1 MKKKLSGR
9 IFAVLMML
17 CVLCSSSLMV
27 AYAEG
32 DDKPSGDGTVQ
43 INLPDFADL
52 TASLAIYEVGNYNY
66 DGTVTLK
73 DEFSSFDGD
82 LTDLSEASKTLEAA
96 KALSKLAASAESID
110 SETAFEGDVVF
121 SSLPTDNTL
130 FLVLQ
135 TAGEDIIEISPMLV
149 ILPYRTETGSS
160 VSAVIDAKYEDKRIP
175 EEPKGAVVL
184 IKKDKDGKVLSGAH
198 FKFEV
203 KNYVMPNY
211 AENANIEVLSD
222 EKGDYY
228 WDVVSSD
235 LVTDVKGQIAAE
247 NLPFGTYR
255 FTETKAPEG
264 YRIKEEPKV
273 FDIDTAGKI
282 ELKEDIGEYIVKEGT
297 PLFLVFI
304 NDLGDTPVESSN
316 PPHESKISKPST
328 PSTPSTISVPST
340 PSTPSEPSNPP
351 IITGEDIAKFI
362 IIGVVVGVSL
372 IAVVLLVV
380 LGKKKKT
387 DIDDDDE

>member
-96 KALSKLAASAESID
+96 QALSKLAVSTKSLD

-282 ELKEDIGEYIVKEGT
+282 DS
-297 PLFLVFI
+297 FI
-304 NDLGDTPVESSN
+304 PCIY
-316 PPHESKISKPST
+316 K
-328 PSTPSTISVPST
+328 
-340 PSTPSEPSNPP
+340 
-351 IITGEDIAKFI
+351 
-362 IIGVVVGVSL
+362 
-372 IAVVLLVV
+372 
-380 LGKKKKT
+380 
-387 DIDDDDE
+387 

>member
-96 KALSKLAASAESID
+96 QALSKLAVSTKSLD

-160 VSAVIDAKYEDKRIP
+160 VSAVIDAKYTDKRIP

-184 IKKDKDGKVLSGAH
+184 IKKDKDNEQRLSGAH
-198 FKFEV
+198 FSFEF
-203 KNYVMPNY
+203 KSYVAENY
-211 AENANIEVLSD
+211 AENAGVDLLSD

-228 WDVVSSD
+228 WDVISSD
-235 LVTDVKGQIAAE
+235 LVTDGKGQIAVE

-264 YRIKEEPKV
+264 YRLNDEPKV
-273 FDIDTAGKI
+273 FEIDKSGKI
-282 ELKEDIGEYIVKEGT
+282 ELKEDIGEYVAKEGD
-297 PLFLVFI
+297 PVFI
-304 NDLGDTPVESSN
+304 IFDNELGSTPYESSE
-316 PPHESKISKPST
+316 PVYSSDISIPSS
-328 PSTPSTISVPST
+328 STTSVIST

-351 IITGEDIAKFI
+351 IITGEDVAKFI

-372 IAVVLLVV
+372 VAVVLLAL